1 MPATPAEILRIW
13 FERVW
18 NQGDEST
25 IDQYYA
31 PTAVANGLPS
41 APIPGPE
48 GFKPFFRAFRAA
60 FPDIRVE
67 VMHAISEGDL
77 GVVHC
82 RVTGTN
88 TGELMGLA
96 ATNRSF
102 DITGITMARVA
113 DGRIVEGWNSFDFMT
128 MYQQLGIQAPPVAAG

>member
-1 MPATPAEILRIW
+1 MPATPSEILRIW

-25 IDQYYA
+25 IDELYG
-31 PTAVANGLPS
+31 PTAVANGLPA

-67 VMHAISEGDL
+67 VTARDL
-77 GVVHC
+77 ARATSAWC
-82 RVTGTN
+82 T
-88 TGELMGLA
+88 A
-96 ATNRSF
+96 ASP
-102 DITGITMARVA
+102 
-113 DGRIVEGWNSFDFMT
+113 
-128 MYQQLGIQAPPVAAG
+128 APTPAS

>member
-1 MPATPAEILRIW
+1 MQPENIVRELV
-13 FERVW
+13 ERVW

-41 APIPGPE
+41 APTPGPE

-67 VMHAISEGDL
+67 VTHAISEGDL

-82 RVTGTN
+82 RITGTN
-88 TGELMGLA
+88 TGKLMGQD
-96 ATNRSF
+96 ATHKSF
-102 DITGITMARVA
+102 DITGMTMARVA
-113 DGRIVEGWNSFDFMT
+113 DGQIVEGWNSFDFMA
-128 MYQQLGIQAPPVAAG
+128 MYQQLGIPPPAAAGA